1 MRLLVAE
8 YTATARLALARMLQE
23 WGHEVVV
30 TKDTAEAWQVLH
42 SAAAPRLAVLD
53 WTMPDMDG
61 AKLCRRVRALP
72 TERPPYLLL
81 LTARNGK
88 EAVVAGLR
96 AGADDYLSKPYDAE
110 ELRAR
115 LDVGLRLVGL
125 TDDLLEAQ
133 ASLRVQARTDPLT
146 GVLNRGAVMG
156 ELEGLRRRAAEGG
169 HGLGVGMLDIDHF
182 KRVND
187 TYGHAAGDEVLREV
201 VRRALAALRPC
212 DVLGRF
218 GGEEFLI
225 VVPDAWDPQ
234 LAGALDDVRRAV
246 AAEPVRVDGDSLI
259 TVTASLGGAL
269 YGAESL
275 DQLIARADA
284 ALYAAKEGGR
294 DRVELA

>member
-1 MRLLVAE
+1 MRILVAE
-8 YTATARLALARMLQE
+8 YNATARLALGRMLQE

-53 WTMPDMDG
+53 WTMPEMDG

-133 ASLRVQARTDPLT
+133 ASMRVQARTDPLT

>member
-8 YTATARLALARMLQE
+8 YNATARLALARMLQE

-30 TKDTAEAWQVLH
+30 TKDTAEAWQVLR
-42 SAAAPRLAVLD
+42 SAAAPRLSILD
-53 WTMPDMDG
+53 WSMPEMDG

-72 TERPPYLLL
+72 TTRPPYLLL
-81 LTARNGK
+81 LTARSGK
-88 EAVVAGLR
+88 EAVVEGLR
-96 AGADDYLSKPYDAE
+96 AGADDYLCKPYDAE

-115 LDVGLRLVGL
+115 LEVGLRLVGL

-133 ASLRVQARTDPLT
+133 ESLRVQARTDPLT
-146 GVLNRGAVMG
+146 GVLNRGAVMA
-156 ELEGLRRRAAEGG
+156 ELEALCRAAVDRG
-169 HGLGVGMLDIDHF
+169 HGLGVGLLDIDHF

-201 VRRALAALRPC
+201 VRRSLAALRPG
-212 DVLGRF
+212 DVFGRF

-225 VVPDAWDPQ
+225 VVPGAWEPQ

-246 AAEPVRVDGDSLI
+246 AAEPVWVDGSSF

-269 YGAESL
+269 YGPESL
-275 DQLIARADA
+275 DALIARADA
-284 ALYAAKEGGR
+284 ALYAAKERGR